1 MYLGFFMELGIGMRK
16 NGMNAEYLEG
26 NYHEIDS
33 HLKFEAENFSISHLI

>member
-1 MYLGFFMELGIGMRK
+1 MYLGFSRGLEIGMRK
-16 NGMNAEYLEG
+16 NGMNAECLES